1 MIWLI
6 ALFSCLTIMLL
17 TYTLNRGEKWSPF
30 LSALY
35 AGLHR
40 TAWSVGIGWIIF
52 ACVSGNGGMN

>member
-1 MIWLI
+1 
-6 ALFSCLTIMLL
+6 MLL